1 VVIDMDKQS
10 VKLIKW
16 YQKNLSG
23 NKHFVCR
30 HKPSCSNYAL
40 GCYERFSFPKATF
53 LTAKR
58 VLTCNPLFK
67 PKYDPVPEK
76 KVKPKKPKS
85 NL

>member
-1 VVIDMDKQS
+1 MEKRS

-16 YQKNLSG
+16 YQKNVSP

-40 GCYERFSFPKATF
+40 GCFERFSFPKAMYLST
-53 LTAKR
+53 KR

-67 PKYDPVPEK
+67 PKYDPIPEK
-76 KVKPKKPKS
+76 KEKIKKDAS